1 MDVRDHGRKQ
11 CQSGGGADVTRTR
24 EIDPMVTVLR
34 FQWTAAISEPICPFS
49 MIHTSDPGKL
59 NTEADLLA
67 VIRTAAAYAASLKS
81 VICAS
86 NARLKAGLAVQRS
99 T

>member
-1 MDVRDHGRKQ
+1 
-11 CQSGGGADVTRTR
+11 
-24 EIDPMVTVLR
+24 MVTLSPLSVDGCYQR
-34 FQWTAAISEPICPFS
+34 PKFAFA
-49 MIHTSDPGKL
+49 MIHTLDSGKL
-59 NTEADLLA
+59 NTDADLLA

-81 VICAS
+81 LICAS

>member
-1 MDVRDHGRKQ
+1 MSAITVASRANPDE
-11 CQSGGGADVTRTR
+11 ARTS
-24 EIDPMVTVLR
+24 PAPGNQV
-34 FQWTAAISEPICPFS
+34 CPFA
-49 MIHTSDPGKL
+49 MIHTLDSGKL

-67 VIRTAAAYAASLKS
+67 VIRTGPAYAASLKS

>member
-1 MDVRDHGRKQ
+1 LSVNGCYQ
-11 CQSGGGADVTRTR
+11 RTKFA
-24 EIDPMVTVLR
+24 PL
-34 FQWTAAISEPICPFS
+34 A
-49 MIHTSDPGKL
+49 MIHILDSGKL
-59 NTEADLLA
+59 SIEADLLA

>member
-1 MDVRDHGRKQ
+1 
-11 CQSGGGADVTRTR
+11 
-24 EIDPMVTVLR
+24 
-34 FQWTAAISEPICPFS
+34 
-49 MIHTSDPGKL
+49 MIHTLDSGKL
-59 NTEADLLA
+59 NTGPDLLT